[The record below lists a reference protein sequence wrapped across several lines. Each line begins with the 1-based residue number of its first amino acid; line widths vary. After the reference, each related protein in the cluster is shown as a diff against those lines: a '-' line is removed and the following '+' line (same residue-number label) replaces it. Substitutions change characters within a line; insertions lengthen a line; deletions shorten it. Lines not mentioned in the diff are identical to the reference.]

1 MAAMR
6 CDIRLYWTGLRGNV
20 GCVER
25 GHEFVAEIVGLQV
38 LLTGFESDSMG
49 LMILMMIEAMLC
61 SSLKTSDVLGA
72 KAVAMLVPRIGTTDV
87 GGVKEKSLISCFFKA
102 KI

>member
-20 GCVER
+20 GRAER

-38 LLTGFESDSMG
+38 LFNGFESDSMG
-49 LMILMMIEAMLC
+49 LMILMLIGAILC
-61 SSLKTSDVLGA
+61 SSLRPHLSWGEGCCLVGA
-72 KAVAMLVPRIGTTDV
+72 EDWNN
-87 GGVKEKSLISCFFKA
+87 
-102 KI
+102 